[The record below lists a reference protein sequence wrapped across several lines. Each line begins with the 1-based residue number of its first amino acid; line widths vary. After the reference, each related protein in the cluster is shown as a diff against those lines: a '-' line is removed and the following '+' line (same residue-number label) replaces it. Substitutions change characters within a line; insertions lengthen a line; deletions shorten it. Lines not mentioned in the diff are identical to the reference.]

1 MTEKLE
7 INADTLNAIVSAI
20 GGLAMCITRQLTTE
34 QRAAVANDLAR
45 LASTAEASGDTTLE
59 TLLIDLQR
67 AVR

>member
-1 MTEKLE
+1 MNNKLTL
-7 INADTLNAIVSAI
+7 NADTVNAIVSAM
-20 GGLAMCITRQLTTE
+20 GALAMCITRHLTPE
-34 QRAAVANDLAR
+34 QRTAVANDLAR